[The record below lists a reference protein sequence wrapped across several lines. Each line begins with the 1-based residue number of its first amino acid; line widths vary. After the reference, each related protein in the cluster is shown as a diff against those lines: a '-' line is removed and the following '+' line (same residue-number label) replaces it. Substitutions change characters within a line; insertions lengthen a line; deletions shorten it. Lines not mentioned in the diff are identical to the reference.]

1 MCAKKHF
8 HSRGFSPT
16 CCHIIQDPNRCSVIN
31 YISTIIQIV
40 HVVSA
45 VLASIPKYQLQNQVL
60 KEIFTSTDTQNL
72 KALMNF
78 TVFSRILFFQLY
90 PYVVKEFNSISKQ
103 QTLSSC
109 LPCQFTWLLMPV
121 LHSCVALSHPSGGCC
136 RMCTYTHRHRHTLKE
151 TLIDKHIN
159 K

>member
-8 HSRGFSPT
+8 PSRGFSPT

-60 KEIFTSTDTQNL
+60 KEIFTSIDTQNL

-78 TVFSRILFFQLY
+78 TVFCRILFFQLY
-90 PYVVKEFNSISKQ
+90 PYVVKEFNGISKQ
-103 QTLSSC
+103 QKLVPPLSVYVAAHAC
-109 LPCQFTWLLMPV
+109 PTQLCHPFTPIRGV
-121 LHSCVALSHPSGGCC
+121 LQNVHIHTQ
-136 RMCTYTHRHRHTLKE
+136 TYTYTERDTHTQAHK
-151 TLIDKHIN
+151 
-159 K
+159 

>member
-60 KEIFTSTDTQNL
+60 KEITDTQNL

-90 PYVVKEFNSISKQ
+90 PYVVKEFNGISKQ

-121 LHSCVALSHPSGGCC
+121 PHSCVALSHPSGGCC